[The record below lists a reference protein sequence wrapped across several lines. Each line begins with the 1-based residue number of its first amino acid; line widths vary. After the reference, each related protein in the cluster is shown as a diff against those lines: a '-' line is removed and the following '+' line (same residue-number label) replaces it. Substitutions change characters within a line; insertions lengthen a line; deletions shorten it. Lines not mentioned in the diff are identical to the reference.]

1 MASRKGANPRFRI
14 AAIYPSVNIQPLIKN
29 IKIDTQHSFFIVR
42 LNNPSRVE
50 EEIALCVGILLT
62 GLTRPMFLS
71 VPGGSSWSWS
81 FSSWINDYLCNQCLS
96 PLTLWVRI
104 PFRRAVLD
112 TTLCDKVCQWLA
124 AGWWFFPLPIKL
136 TATIQLKF
144 FESGIK
150 IHNPNHVCP

>member
-96 PLTLWVRI
+96 PLTL
-104 PFRRAVLD
+104 
-112 TTLCDKVCQWLA
+112 
-124 AGWWFFPLPIKL
+124 
-136 TATIQLKF
+136 
-144 FESGIK
+144 
-150 IHNPNHVCP
+150 